1 MRRRASRCRVAIQI
15 EFGHGRRIELDDDDL
30 ITNGP
35 VEEESVEPEDEQ
47 AKIAEALRRW
57 HWIIDG
63 MD

>member
-1 MRRRASRCRVAIQI
+1 M
-15 EFGHGRRIELDDDDL
+15 EGELKLDDDDL

-35 VEEESVEPEDEQ
+35 EEESVESEDEQ
-47 AKIAEALRRW
+47 AKIADAIRRW

>member
-1 MRRRASRCRVAIQI
+1 MK
-15 EFGHGRRIELDDDDL
+15 LDDDDL